1 MRREDRER
9 AAGEDVCAARD
20 GQEEVASIGAP
31 DLVAPMTMG
40 GCGRGGQGEEVELQ
54 WLGDNRPQER

>member
-9 AAGEDVCAARD
+9 AAGEDVCVARD

-31 DLVAPMTMG
+31 DLVVPTTVG
-40 GCGRGGQGEEVELQ
+40 GCGRAGQGEEVELQ
-54 WLGDNRPQER
+54 RLGDNRPQE